1 MSYQNPVP
9 HMGGKKFLIHLEFDF
24 KDWIEI
30 EEAKENIRE
39 YFKRNGYSAR
49 SNKQC
54 TSNKCVQIESDGCY
68 ERKYYNLLLDRHRN
82 K

>member
-9 HMGGKKFLIHLEFDF
+9 HMGGKKFLIHHEFDF

-39 YFKRNGYSAR
+39 YFKRKVIPQGAISNVTPISAY
-49 SNKQC
+49 K
-54 TSNKCVQIESDGCY
+54 
-68 ERKYYNLLLDRHRN
+68 
-82 K
+82 

>member
-9 HMGGKKFLIHLEFDF
+9 HMSGKKFLIHLEFDF

-39 YFKRNGYSAR
+39 YFKRNGIPQGAISNVTPISAY
-49 SNKQC
+49 K
-54 TSNKCVQIESDGCY
+54 
-68 ERKYYNLLLDRHRN
+68 
-82 K
+82 

>member
-39 YFKRNGYSAR
+39 YYKRNGIPQGAISNVTPISAY
-49 SNKQC
+49 K
-54 TSNKCVQIESDGCY
+54 
-68 ERKYYNLLLDRHRN
+68 
-82 K
+82 